1 MYFGDIAPVVAFLF
15 PVLSLKPFDSDLI
28 FVFIPLI

>member
-15 PVLSLKPFDSDLI
+15 PVLSLKPLTQISYLFL
-28 FVFIPLI
+28 FH